1 MSISKEQQSVLAI
14 IIGLLIAGWL
24 MNNYWLFIAAGV
36 VAICFP
42 FAVLNRP
49 VHKFWMFL
57 SETLGWVS
65 RHIILFVLFFFFLTP
80 ISFFRKLFGGRTLMI
95 HQKGAT
101 SAFTERSHIYSEKD
115 FKNPW

>member
-14 IIGLLIAGWL
+14 IIGLLASGWL
-24 MNNYWLFIAAGV
+24 MNNYWLFIAGGIA
-36 VAICFP
+36 AISFP
-42 FAVLNRP
+42 FSVLNRP

-57 SETLGWVS
+57 SRTLGWVS

-80 ISFFRKLFGGRTLMI
+80 ISFLRKMFRGGSLMI
-95 HQKGAT
+95 HNKGAS
-101 SAFTERSHIYSEKD
+101 SAFTERLHIYSEKD